1 MLYHTHLS
9 NFISA
14 SESYL
19 SSLAPLPSTLDMNML
34 MISSCTV
41 LLECSLVRLL
51 RTAVCEG
58 ASHHTVQRRLSE
70 KLSVQHNPHYL
81 RFNMY
86 NLHFQEFLT
95 YIKNVAA
102 NSHVIPNKIHVL
114 VLNHVETLNHTQQHT
129 LAKVFE
135 RSRNVRLI
143 LPTTQQGG
151 ISERFANQFAVIR
164 IPTLDDA
171 LLEQSFRAY
180 CAERE
185 MEEHQDTFRHCDADL
200 EMALKALCFPAD
212 LLRESP
218 LFDPL
223 DREIQ
228 GVLEGARKSV
238 LCSKILLAT
247 RQSIYKIMK
256 YNISHTDICRAIL
269 RAILKKHRKKHQI
282 AHAMIAEVARTEHQL
297 IMSSKPVFYYE
308 KLILS
313 YMQACASC

>member
-1 MLYHTHLS
+1 
-9 NFISA
+9 
-14 SESYL
+14 
-19 SSLAPLPSTLDMNML
+19 

-51 RTAVCEG
+51 KTTVCDG
-58 ASHHTVQRRLSE
+58 ASHHTVKRRLSD
-70 KLSVQHNPHYL
+70 KLSVEYNPHYL

-86 NLHFQEFLT
+86 KVHFQEFLS
-95 YIKNVAA
+95 YIKNVTS
-102 NSHVIPNKIHVL
+102 NSHVMMNKLHIL
-114 VLNHVETLNHTQQHT
+114 VLNDVDSLNHTQQHT

-143 LPTTQQGG
+143 LPSTHQGG

-164 IPTLDDA
+164 IPTLNGT
-171 LLEQSFRAY
+171 LSEKSFRAY
-180 CAERE
+180 CTDHE
-185 MEEHQDTFRHCDADL
+185 MQEHEDTFRHCDGDL
-200 EMALKALCFPAD
+200 EMALKALSFPAD
-212 LLRESP
+212 LLRENP

-223 DREIQ
+223 ERELE

-238 LCSKILLAT
+238 QCSKTLLAT

-256 YNISHTDICRAIL
+256 YNISHTDICRTIL
-269 RAILKKHRKKHQI
+269 RSILKKHRKKPQI

-297 IMSSKPVFYYE
+297 IMCSKPVFYYE
-308 KLILS
+308 KLILT